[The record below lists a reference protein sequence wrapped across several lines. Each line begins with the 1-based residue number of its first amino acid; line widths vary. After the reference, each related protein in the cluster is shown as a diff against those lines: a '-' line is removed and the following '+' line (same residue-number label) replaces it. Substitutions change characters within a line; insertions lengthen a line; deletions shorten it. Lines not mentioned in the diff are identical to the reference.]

1 MAVVELGGAGVHRG
15 DTLFALIAPTVLSQ
29 YGLQC
34 LFQSNE
40 DREKKE
46 SNRREESAQKMERA
60 KEVILPHSSS
70 SSGRPIPTP
79 SS

>member
-40 DREKKE
+40 DREKKKAIGE
-46 SNRREESAQKMERA
+46 RRVHRKW
-60 KEVILPHSSS
+60 KGPKK
-70 SSGRPIPTP
+70 
-79 SS
+79 